1 MSIPDLRLDNPLDL
15 RQLPDEPLITKLP
28 ALGRPQ
34 PLGSLY
40 TWVNA
45 KSALVAVILV
55 QCILTFLTGYA
66 GGSTWPLSGW
76 LALLFAG
83 AIVARVRFQFPAYTW
98 IVLLVAA
105 PTLATNVSMAVHR
118 FPSGELRLIIVWA
131 ELIACLLMEMGIH
144 HFYLAENG
152 ITGKGKRVDRLDQ
165 LTGEMLNYG
174 FAVVVAFVFIAIFLG
189 TLAALWATT
198 ISGHRRGVAAS
209 RET

>member
-98 IVLLVAA
+98 IVLLAAA

-118 FPSGELRLIIVWA
+118 FPQRGTASDHCMGRIDRVPA
-131 ELIACLLMEMGIH
+131 HGDGNPPLLLGGKWH
-144 HFYLAENG
+144 H
-152 ITGKGKRVDRLDQ
+152 RQR
-165 LTGEMLNYG
+165 
-174 FAVVVAFVFIAIFLG
+174 
-189 TLAALWATT
+189 
-198 ISGHRRGVAAS
+198 
-209 RET
+209 